1 MRCDPFI
8 FVVLF
13 FSVTGCRWDAWPAC
27 WAPRVRSYALTL
39 ISLTLCLRPQPSDW
53 IDHVALGSHSFGSN
67 PSSFDL
73 ESVTNSHYNLLGSY
87 VGSTEKAKEAI
98 FYSYNRY
105 INGFAAILD
114 EDEAANVAKHP
125 NVVSIFLNKR
135 NELHTTQSWEFLG
148 LERGGEY
155 PTDSLWKKT
164 LGEDII
170 IGNLDSGVWP
180 ESKSFSDEGYGP
192 IPKKWKGICQVTN
205 GNSEKFYCNRK
216 LIGARYFKKG
226 FLAETNGAP
235 NATVDS
241 ARDTQGHGTHTLS
254 TAGGNFV
261 AGVNVLGYGNG
272 TASGGSPKA
281 RVAAYKV
288 CWEGCY
294 DADILAGFEA
304 AISDGV
310 DVLSVSL
317 GGHLPP
323 EFSTNVI
330 SIGSFHA
337 IANNII
343 VVASGGNSGPEPFS
357 VVNVEPWILTV
368 AASTIDRDF
377 ASYVILGNKKI
388 YKGASLSE
396 LNLPPNKLYPLISG
410 VDAKFDKV
418 HPYDGSICIEDA
430 LDPKKVKGK
439 ILVCLRGETA
449 RIDKGVQASRVGAVG
464 MILVNDEDSANGV
477 IADLHVLPATNVGF
491 ADGSAIYNYINHT
504 KSPVAYITKV
514 KTELGIKSS
523 PTMASFSSRGP
534 NELDYSILKPDITAP
549 GVNIIAAYTLANSP
563 TDEPSD
569 KRRIPFVAMSG
580 TSMSCPHVAGLV
592 ALLKSIHP
600 DWSPAAIKSAIM
612 TTATTKANDR
622 GEISDSSLP
631 KPTDPFA
638 SSAFTYGAGHVRPN
652 LAVDPGLI
660 YDLNVTDYMNYLCSR
675 GYNSSQLKVF
685 YAKPY
690 TCPKSFSLVD
700 LNYPTM
706 TVAKFKSRQP
716 LNVTRTVTN
725 VGSPSEYRVKI
736 EEPPQ
741 FHVRVEPEILRFE
754 HKGEKKEFKVTFTMK
769 PGSEYPPYYYTFGE
783 LIWTDGKH
791 RVRTLISIRYPDE

>member
-1 MRCDPFI
+1 MRETMSSSSSICHMLMSLLL
-8 FVVLF
+8 FVFLQN
-13 FSVTGCRWDAWPAC
+13 TLAIKQ
-27 WAPRVRSYALTL
+27 SY
-39 ISLTLCLRPQPSDW
+39 I
-53 IDHVALGSHSFGSN
+53 VYLGSHSFGSN

-73 ESVTNSHYNLLGSY
+73 ESVTNSHYNFLGSY

-125 NVVSIFLNKR
+125 NVVSMFLNKR
-135 NELHTTQSWEFLG
+135 NELHTTRSWEFLG
-148 LERGGEY
+148 LEREGAY
-155 PTDSLWKKT
+155 RNDSLWKTT

-170 IGNLDSGVWP
+170 IGNLDTGVWP

-192 IPKKWKGICQVTN
+192 IPKKWKGICQVTKE
-205 GNSEKFYCNRK
+205 NSDKFYCNRK
-216 LIGARYFKKG
+216 LIGARYFKNG
-226 FLAETNGAP
+226 YLAETNGAS
-235 NATVDS
+235 NVTLDS

-261 AGVNVLGYGNG
+261 VGVNVLGNGNG

-288 CWEGCY
+288 CWDGCY

-310 DVLSVSL
+310 DVLSLSL
-317 GGHLPP
+317 GGSAPY
-323 EFSTNVI
+323 EYSTSVF

-337 IANNII
+337 IANNIF
-343 VVASGGNSGPEPFS
+343 VVASGGNSGPQPYS
-357 VVNVEPWILTV
+357 IVNVEPWILTV

-377 ASYVILGNKKI
+377 ASYVILGNKKT
-388 YKGASLSE
+388 YKGVSLSE
-396 LNLPPNKLYPLISG
+396 SNLPPNKLYPLISG
-410 VDAKFDKV
+410 ADAKFDKGLNIDTSLC
-418 HPYDGSICIEDA
+418 PEDS
-430 LDPKKVKGK
+430 LDPEKVKGK

-449 RIDKGVQASRVGAVG
+449 RVDKGVQASRVGAIG
-464 MILVNDEDSANGV
+464 MILVNDEASANGV
-477 IADLHVLPATNVGF
+477 IADAHVLPATNVGF
-491 ADGSAIYNYINHT
+491 SDGNAIYIYMNYT

-514 KTELGIKSS
+514 KTELGIKST
-523 PTMASFSSRGP
+523 PTIASFSSRGP
-534 NELDYSILKPDITAP
+534 NSIDYSILKPDITAP
-549 GVNIIAAYTLANSP
+549 GVDIIAAYSLAASP
-563 TDEPSD
+563 TEQPSD

-592 ALLKSIHP
+592 GLLKSVHP

-612 TTATTKANDR
+612 TTATTKSND
-622 GEISDSSLP
+622 GGPILDSSRRKLP
-631 KPTDPFA
+631 ADPLA
-638 SSAFTYGAGHVRPN
+638 YGAFTYGAGHVRPN

-660 YDLNVTDYMNYLCSR
+660 YDLNVTDYLNYLCGR

-685 YAKPY
+685 YGKPY

-700 LNYPTM
+700 FNYPSI
-706 TVAKFKSRQP
+706 TVVNFKTKRS

-725 VGSPSEYRVKI
+725 VGSPSEYRVEI
-736 EEPPQ
+736 QAPSQ
-741 FHVRVEPEILRFE
+741 FVVTVQPEILRFT
-754 HKGEKKEFKVTFTMK
+754 HKGEKKEFKVTLTMK
-769 PGSEYPPYYYTFGE
+769 PGSKYPPFYYAFGE

-791 RVRTLISIRYPDE
+791 RVVSPLSIKYPEE